1 MDFRRCIGL
10 DQAPTLPV
18 GGPEMLRYILIYGL
32 IAGAGVGVPLS
43 ILTLTMSGQAMMQ
56 YGMLVG
62 YLTMLIGLSA
72 IFVAVKRHRDVELGG
87 VIRFWPALMLGLGIS
102 FVAGV
107 IYVITW
113 DVSCAIAHADFAGA
127 YARAMIAEQ
136 QAKGVSGAALERFRA
151 EMEQFKIQ
159 YANPLYRWP
168 MTFAEIFPVGVIVSL
183 VSAGLLRNSRFMPLS
198 QPVSGYRGQD
208 GSLEKTF

>member
-1 MDFRRCIGL
+1 
-10 DQAPTLPV
+10 
-18 GGPEMLRYILIYGL
+18 MLRYILIYGV
-32 IAGAGVGVPLS
+32 IAGVVVGVPLS
-43 ILTLTMSGQAMMQ
+43 ILTLSLSGRAMMH

-72 IFVAVKRHRDVELGG
+72 VFLAIKRHRDADLGG
-87 VIRFWPALMLGLGIS
+87 AIRFWPALALGLGTS
-102 FVAGV
+102 VVAGV
-107 IYVITW
+107 IYVIVW

-136 QAKGVSGAALERFRA
+136 EAKGASGPALERLRA
-151 EMEQFKIQ
+151 EMEQFKVQ

-183 VSAGLLRNSRFMPLS
+183 ISAGLLRSSRFMPA
-198 QPVSGYRGQD
+198 R
-208 GSLEKTF
+208 